1 MDSTSRRWRCARSWC
16 GRFGR
21 TSGGAG
27 PRNAAARV
35 AISGI
40 DDGRS
45 PGGVVRTAVP
55 AGAPRDFAAADLES
69 GEAEGL
75 SGALGNGAGEW
86 RLRVESDGDVY
97 AVSLAESSIGHLENV
112 SR

>member
-1 MDSTSRRWRCARSWC
+1 MPFFST
-16 GRFGR
+16 
-21 TSGGAG
+21 AG
-27 PRNAAARV
+27 DHSTGILRLVNVGDAAAHV

-40 DDGRS
+40 DDNGRS

-55 AGAPRDFAAADLES
+55 AGATRDFAAADLES

-86 RLRVESDGDVY
+86 RLLVESDGDVY